1 MKTPKSITLTILLIS
16 FLSCNSKPVPNLQL
30 FSPEAFAFDVGG
42 SWEVNASVNAKGFEQ
57 NEYNE
62 NFDIKLFFTVD
73 LITPE
78 KDTLKNIFSDSL
90 ASNQKIE
97 FIDVPI
103 EAQIELDTT
112 FSVGNYKL
120 VFEVID
126 KYSKQEKTT
135 EVSFNL
141 TTD

>member
-1 MKTPKSITLTILLIS
+1 MKNVIILIMLYGLIA
-16 FLSCNSKPVPNLQL
+16 CNSKPEPNLQL

-57 NEYNE
+57 KEINKK
-62 NFDIKLFFTVD
+62 FDIKLFFTVD

-78 KDTLKNIFSDSL
+78 NDTLKKIFSDSL
-90 ASNQKIE
+90 ASNQENE
-97 FIDVPI
+97 FIDIPI

-126 KYSKQEKTT
+126 EYSKQEKTT
-135 EVSFNL
+135 EVNFNL